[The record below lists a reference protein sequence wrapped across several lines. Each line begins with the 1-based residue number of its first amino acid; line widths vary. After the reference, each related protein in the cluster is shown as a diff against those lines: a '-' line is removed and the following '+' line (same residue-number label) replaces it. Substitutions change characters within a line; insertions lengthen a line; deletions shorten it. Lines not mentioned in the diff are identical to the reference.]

1 MVHNVGE
8 DNVLW
13 QVKECG
19 TATAMVKKGEG
30 REWVRKALQML
41 ISLSLDTFLCMVVEI
56 IIWCWSSVRDC
67 VLAGSNAE
75 QAGKG

>member
-1 MVHNVGE
+1 MVHNIGE

-41 ISLSLDTFLCMVVEI
+41 ISLSLDTNSCA
-56 IIWCWSSVRDC
+56 W
-67 VLAGSNAE
+67 
-75 QAGKG
+75 